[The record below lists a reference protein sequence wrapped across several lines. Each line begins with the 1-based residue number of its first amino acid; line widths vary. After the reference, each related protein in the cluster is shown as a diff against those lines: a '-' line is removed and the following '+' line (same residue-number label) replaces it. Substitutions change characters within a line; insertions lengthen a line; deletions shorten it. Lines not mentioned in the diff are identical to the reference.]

1 MLHPLQGVLGYGV
14 ERGALPPAPP
24 GVWGIAIQRRGGGT
38 RVYVVWGMGNGVWGT
53 ALRARPEGTVF
64 HRGALRARVIERNF
78 FGACGG
84 QSHLLGSTMI
94 NVEHSHYC
102 YDMHMSS
109 KDVPAYVFCLLAL
122 PLTADGRFL
131 LAAGCCGKRL
141 VEAPLPPSSS
151 CPPSLSSSR
160 NSVESRGS

>member
-1 MLHPLQGVLGYGV
+1 MGVMGGHMLHPLQGVLGYGV

-24 GVWGIAIQRRGGGT
+24 GVWGIATSSGEAEAQG
-38 RVYVVWGMGNGVWGT
+38 YVVWGMGNGVWGT

-102 YDMHMSS
+102 YDI
-109 KDVPAYVFCLLAL
+109 
-122 PLTADGRFL
+122 
-131 LAAGCCGKRL
+131 
-141 VEAPLPPSSS
+141 
-151 CPPSLSSSR
+151 
-160 NSVESRGS
+160 